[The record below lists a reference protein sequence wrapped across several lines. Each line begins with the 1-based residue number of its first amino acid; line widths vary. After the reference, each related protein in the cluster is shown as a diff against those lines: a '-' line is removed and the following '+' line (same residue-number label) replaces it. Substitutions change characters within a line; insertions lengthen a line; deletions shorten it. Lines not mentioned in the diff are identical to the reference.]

1 MKKIVIAS
9 LIALSMTSLSA
20 RETKLLP
27 IMSDGEYCL
36 GPAVALIGGYGKTNN
51 VKSTGLY
58 GVEFSL
64 ACPLLQIPDFDI
76 KQQVS
81 LVHQNSDGYEATS
94 FELNPHVMFDV
105 VKDIQVGVGP
115 ELGVLF
121 AKGAKSDTVFTYGL
135 GTSAN
140 YDLANGMFIGAEARY
155 QWTTDAELVSGVKND
170 LNNFRTLLK
179 VGVHF

>member
-1 MKKIVIAS
+1 MKKIAVAA
-9 LIALSMTSLSA
+9 LIALSVSSVWA
-20 RETKLLP
+20 KDTKLFP
-27 IMSDGEYCL
+27 ILSDGDYCL
-36 GPAVALIGGYGKTNN
+36 GPAVALVGGYGKTNN
-51 VKSTGLY
+51 VKSSGLY

-64 ACPLLQIPDFDI
+64 ACPLLQLSDFDI

-81 LVHQNSDGYEATS
+81 LVHQNNDGYEATS

-105 VKDIQVGVGP
+105 ANKVQVGVGP

-121 AKGAKSDTVFTYGL
+121 AKGTKSDTVFTYGL
-135 GTSAN
+135 GASAN
-140 YDLANGMFIGAEARY
+140 YDLANNMFVGAEARY
-155 QWTTDAELVSGVKND
+155 QWTTDAELGGTKDD